1 MARNGEVT
9 RENIM
14 DAAQAIIMR
23 RGFGNTSV
31 ESVIEQAGV
40 TKGAFFHHFPTKR
53 ALGHALVERYAEAE
67 EALFQEL
74 LDRADRLT
82 RDPLQHILIFLG
94 LFEEAMR
101 EDTQAVPGCLFATVS
116 YQSPLLDPET
126 MDIARRSFAQWRE
139 DFGGKLREVATS
151 YPPRIEVDMDD
162 LADMLQ
168 TVVEGA
174 LLLGRV
180 LEEPEVVARQVA
192 HYRSFVEL
200 VFAGDGS

>member
-1 MARNGEVT
+1 
-9 RENIM
+9 
-14 DAAQAIIMR
+14 MR

-31 ESVIEQAGV
+31 ESVIQRAGV

-53 ALGHALVERYAEAE
+53 ALGHALVERYAEEE
-67 EALFQEL
+67 EALFEEL

-94 LFEEAMR
+94 LFEETMR
-101 EDTQAVPGCLFATVS
+101 ENTGSVPGCLFATVS

-126 MDIARRSFAQWRE
+126 LEIARRSFADWRE
-139 DFGGKLREVATS
+139 QFGGKLREAAEA
-151 YPPRIEVDMDD
+151 YPPRVEVDLDD

-168 TVVEGA
+168 TLVEGA

-192 HYRSFVEL
+192 HYRTFIEL
-200 VFAGDGS
+200 VFAGGGAPATKASP